1 VIAGGLYS
9 VVETFAKHRAS
20 IHCFHWIEISRRI
33 AMQIGRAGRLAVLC
47 GLVVTLMPVVK
58 AMAAIDAYMTIE
70 GAKQGKIKGGD
81 VKTAGTEQIRL
92 TDVVRNDAPGGSAA
106 SGMAT
111 GRRQHGTITIVKE
124 IDKASPMLYQAMSSN
139 EVFQVSIVYPAGSA
153 KTEKAA
159 QKIDLS
165 DAMITSIQNTGTAE
179 TIKLTYRQIEV
190 TYVNGNKS
198 AQDAW
203 DAK

>member
-1 VIAGGLYS
+1 
-9 VVETFAKHRAS
+9 
-20 IHCFHWIEISRRI
+20 
-33 AMQIGRAGRLAVLC
+33 MQIGRAGRLAVLC

-139 EVFQVSIVYPAGSA
+139 EVFQVSIMYPSGSA

>member
-1 VIAGGLYS
+1 MR
-9 VVETFAKHRAS
+9 FRH
-20 IHCFHWIEISRRI
+20 
-33 AMQIGRAGRLAVLC
+33 MGRLIVLC
-47 GLVVTLMPVVK
+47 GVVTALMPAVS
-58 AMAAIDAYMTIE
+58 AMAAVDAYMTIE
-70 GAKQGKIKGGD
+70 GSKQGKIKGGD

-92 TDVVRNDAPGGSAA
+92 TDVVRNETPSRDAA

-111 GRRQHGTITIVKE
+111 GKRQHGSITIIKE
-124 IDKASPMLYQAMSSN
+124 IDRASPMFYQAMSSN
-139 EVFQVSIVYPAGSA
+139 EVLTRVSIVFLAGSS

-165 DAMITSIQNTGTAE
+165 DAVITNITKVGGGERITF
-179 TIKLTYRQIEV
+179 TYQKIEV
-190 TYVNGNKS
+190 TFMNGNKS